1 MPIIICT
8 TMRAGTTA
16 RIAECG
22 HNIVAT
28 VFVQSGA
35 FYRAD
40 GQCPESMRPV
50 GETEHMQSLA
60 AVCAQARHAQAAQH
74 QPTPLVAAAIV
85 GTCDLRDPHVD
96 RVLQAHMA
104 SPNFR
109 GIRMVRRRQS
119 PVPCGADDDA
129 FRRGMRAMARHGLV
143 YDVWQTSGAEHDCRS
158 FFFFFFF
165 FLGRW
170 VGWWDWPGS
179 LRM

>member
-85 GTCDLRDPHVD
+85 GTCDLRIPRRNASSSAPHGTGD
-96 RVLQAHMA
+96 C
-104 SPNFR
+104 
-109 GIRMVRRRQS
+109 RRRTMRM
-119 PVPCGADDDA
+119 PRKFGDA
-129 FRRGMRAMARHGLV
+129 M
-143 YDVWQTSGAEHDCRS
+143 
-158 FFFFFFF
+158 
-165 FLGRW
+165 
-170 VGWWDWPGS
+170 
-179 LRM
+179 